1 MSRVRKYS
9 QEVIMQG
16 KKREC
21 LKKEAPNKLL
31 KIAEQFNWQ

>member
-31 KIAEQFNWQ
+31 KTAEQFNWQ